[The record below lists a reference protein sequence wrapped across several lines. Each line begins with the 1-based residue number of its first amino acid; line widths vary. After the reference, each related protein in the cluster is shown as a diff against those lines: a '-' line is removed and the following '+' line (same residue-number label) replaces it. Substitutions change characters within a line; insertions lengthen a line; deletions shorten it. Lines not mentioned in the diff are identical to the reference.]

1 MPLLSEKDRENIIR
15 LLRDGKPLPEMYKS
29 VLFPSEDKEYTEL
42 TKVYQLVYQGKKR
55 KEDVIAETLAAPLQE
70 MRSFNAENPFADS
83 WRNMLIFGDNLM
95 ALKSLYEDQRGPN
108 KYGTKNKIK
117 LIYIDPPF
125 ATKQDFMKDREKAY
139 RDKIIGAQ
147 FVEFLRKRL
156 ILLRDV
162 LADDG
167 FLFVHVDSKKVH
179 YIKAVMDEVL
189 DEMNFRNEIILPRP
203 FIKNLQQQFDSISS
217 LNVRHD
223 TLLFYSKKIETSFP
237 PIWVGKTT
245 VKHPEG
251 HWHHLWSTANR
262 PTMRYEIFG
271 ITPTS
276 GQWVWKESKAK
287 EAIENYQTYLSES
300 NGRSLAQYWLD
311 TGKKLRFIRKDEK
324 GKPQY
329 WRAPASHQLA
339 DTLWLNLMTYEN
351 QKIYPTQKHED
362 LLERLINSFSKSDDI
377 ILDAFAGSGTTLA
390 VAEKLG
396 RRWIGMDCGKL
407 AIYTIQKRLLN
418 LNTQVGSAKKD
429 DRKVPERVV
438 DFDNHLKTSKALFL
452 VNEKANKGEFLIDN
466 SFLETLHALVTATQK
481 KGEFSL
487 ICPEEK
493 FRIKSF
499 DEDEEGRKI
508 IKKDHITY
516 VVSFV
521 DPKEKAEKE
530 KPLTAKPFA
539 LFNAGIYDNEA
550 ILNLDWQ
557 TYREFVLKLFEVRE
571 ERHSINGFSV
581 DGYIGVD
588 SAYIW
593 DYPNCKT
600 QTLDEGYVESLHRHL
615 AGKAG
620 DRFYVIAPVVSF
632 SFLMDEIRLGETIY
646 VFLKVPISVLTRLIE
661 RKSLGAFQQPC
672 AEADVNEVIDAVG
685 FDFISPP
692 VIKAQYL
699 RLPPEKP
706 DLLTKDRKDYVIRLK
721 EFRSDTLASSPEDF
735 ENLETLSMVL
745 VDFTFNSKV
754 FDMDVVYWAE
764 DLVHAELKRKE
775 ISSMAKFSEK
785 VMECDHLDIR
795 LPEERATDSMMVIFI
810 DKYGNEKKQILKR
823 KDFLKNARGDVQK

>member
-1 MPLLSEKDRENIIR
+1 MPPLREKDRENIIQ
-15 LLRDGKPLPEMYKS
+15 LLQEGKPLPEMYKS
-29 VLFPSEDKEYTEL
+29 TLFPSEDKEYAEL

-70 MRSFNAENPFADS
+70 MRAFNMEHPFADG

-95 ALKSLYEDQRGPN
+95 ALKALYDDQRGPD
-108 KYGTKNKIK
+108 KYGTKNRIK

-125 ATKQDFMKDREKAY
+125 TTKQDFMKDREKAY

-147 FVEFLRKRL
+147 FIEFLRKRL
-156 ILLRDV
+156 ILLRGV
-162 LADDG
+162 LAEDG
-167 FLFVHVDSKKVH
+167 YIFVHVDSKKVH
-179 YIKAVMDEVL
+179 YIKAVMDEIF

-203 FIKNLQQQFDSISS
+203 FTKNLQQQFSSISS

-223 TLLFYSKKIETSFP
+223 TLLFYTRKIDTDFPPLWVDKIE
-237 PIWVGKTT
+237 I
-245 VKHPEG
+245 KHQEG
-251 HWHHLWSTANR
+251 HWHHFWSNADR
-262 PTMRYEIFG
+262 PTMRYELFG
-271 ITPTS
+271 ITPST
-276 GQWVWKESKAK
+276 GQWIWKESKAR
-287 EAIENYQTYLSES
+287 EAVANYERYLKDAD
-300 NGRSLAQYWLD
+300 GRSLVQYWLD
-311 TGKKLRFIRKDEK
+311 TGKSLRFIRKDDE
-324 GKPQY
+324 GKPQS
-329 WRAPASHQLA
+329 WRPPAAQQLA

-362 LLERLINSFSKSDDI
+362 LLGRLINSFSKGNNI
-377 ILDAFAGSGTTLA
+377 VLDAFAGSGTTLA

-418 LNTQVGSAKKD
+418 LTTRVGSAKKD
-429 DRKVPERVV
+429 ERKLSERVEG
-438 DFDNHLKTSKALFL
+438 FDNHIKTSKSLFL
-452 VNEKANKGEFLIDN
+452 VTEKANKGELLIDN
-466 SFLETLHALVTATQK
+466 AFMEALHALVAATQK

-493 FRIKSF
+493 FRIRSF
-499 DEDEEGRKI
+499 EEDEDGRKI
-508 IKKDHITY
+508 IEKDHITY

-521 DPKEKAEKE
+521 EPKEKLEKE
-530 KPLTAKPFA
+530 KPLTARAFA

-557 TYREFVLKLFEVRE
+557 AYRGFVLKLFEVRE
-571 ERHSINGFSV
+571 ERHSINGFPV
-581 DGYIGVD
+581 DGYIGAD

-672 AEADVNEVIDAVG
+672 TEADVNEVIDAVG

-692 VIKAQYL
+692 VVKAQYL
-699 RLPPEKP
+699 RLPPETP

-735 ENLETLSMVL
+735 ENYETLSMVL
-745 VDFTFNSKV
+745 IDFAFNGKV

-764 DLVHAELKRKE
+764 DLVNAELKRKV
-775 ISSMAKFSEK
+775 IMSTAKFSEK
-785 VMECDHLDIR
+785 ATECDYLDIR
-795 LPEERATDSMMVIFI
+795 LPEEKATDSMMVIFI
-810 DKYGNEKKQILKR
+810 DKYGNEKKQVLKR
-823 KDFLKNARGDVQK
+823 KDFLKNARGDV

>member
-1 MPLLSEKDRENIIR
+1 MPILSEKDRENIIR

-29 VLFPSEDKEYTEL
+29 ALFPSKDKEYTEL

-70 MRSFNAENPFADS
+70 MRDFNTENPFADG

-139 RDKIIGAQ
+139 RDKIIGAE
-147 FVEFLRKRL
+147 FIEFLRKRL
-156 ILLRDV
+156 ILLRDI

-167 FLFVHVDSKKVH
+167 SIYVHLDWKKGH
-179 YIKAVMDEVL
+179 YIKSIMDEVFG
-189 DEMNFRNEIILPRP
+189 EYNFINEIIWHYFGFKRSTSANFPR
-203 FIKNLQQQFDSISS
+203 KHDSI
-217 LNVRHD
+217 
-223 TLLFYSKKIETSFP
+223 FAYSKSAQRIWNPIFRNYSKEYLSRWKVDEDGELYRDDVNPTGGGARTIYLKDLKGDLVESVWNDIP
-237 PIWVGKTT
+237 PVNP
-245 VKHPEG
+245 V
-251 HWHHLWSTANR
+251 
-262 PTMRYEIFG
+262 
-271 ITPTS
+271 
-276 GQWVWKESKAK
+276 AK
-287 EAIENYQTYLSES
+287 E
-300 NGRSLAQYWLD
+300 R
-311 TGKKLRFIRKDEK
+311 
-324 GKPQY
+324 
-329 WRAPASHQLA
+329 
-339 DTLWLNLMTYEN
+339 LN
-351 QKIYPTQKHED
+351 YPTQKPEQ
-362 LLERLINSFSKSDDI
+362 LIERIINASSNEDDI
-377 ILDAFAGSGTTLA
+377 VLDAFAGSGTTLA

-407 AIYTIQKRLLN
+407 AIYIIQKRLLN
-418 LNTQVGSAKKD
+418 LTTQVGSAKKD
-429 DRKVPERVV
+429 DRKLPERVE
-438 DFDNHLKTSKALFL
+438 DFDDHLKTSKALFL
-452 VNEKANKGEFLIDN
+452 VNEKANKGELLIDDA
-466 SFLETLHALVTATQK
+466 FLEMLHALVAAIQK

-487 ICPEEK
+487 ICPKEK
-493 FRIKSF
+493 FRVQSF
-499 DEDEEGRKI
+499 AEDEEGRKI
-508 IKKDHITY
+508 IQKDHITY

-521 DPKEKAEKE
+521 DPREKTEKE
-530 KPLTAKPFA
+530 KPLTASPFA

-557 TYREFVLKLFEVRE
+557 AYREFALKLFEVRE

-600 QTLDEGYVESLHRHL
+600 QTLDEGYVESLHTHL

-692 VIKAQYL
+692 VVKAQYL

-706 DLLTKDRKDYVIRLK
+706 DLLTKDRRDYVIRLK

-735 ENLETLSMVL
+735 ENYETLSMVL
-745 VDFTFNSKV
+745 VNFAFNGKV

-764 DLVHAELKRKE
+764 DLVNVELKRKV
-775 ISSMAKFSEK
+775 ITSTAKFSEK
-785 VMECDHLDIR
+785 VTECDYLDIR
-795 LPEERATDSMMVIFI
+795 LPEEKATDSMMVIFI
-810 DKYGNEKKQILKR
+810 DKYGNEKKQVLKR
-823 KDFLKNARGDVQK
+823 KDFLKNARGDV